1 MGRSRLR
8 GGNRRRG
15 GAQKPKK
22 KGKKRTQKLDVE
34 DLYYARLEEEA
45 RVKQEKKRAKKL
57 KKSEKQKQDKNG
69 SSDEDPADAAPAAG
83 SLPLMKGKVKAGSSD
98 ARFGG
103 GRRQAG
109 GERRKLDPFSRLLN
123 SLKPEE
129 PDDEGDST
137 EETDSGDEEGFEREH
152 SSHLIEEEES
162 LEEEEE
168 EQEDEEDDREEEA
181 DEEANGEEV
190 DGEEEE
196 AVDAD
201 EEGED
206 DDEEGDEVEEGQGD
220 GEEEGDEER
229 EDAAQSVAET
239 LARLNDSESD
249 EEDDASSS
257 DPSASSGLSSSV
269 SLCEQSR
276 YRSGLLPIPGRPS
289 PLAPLDFFWTFEES
303 VASDESAMSRLPIHQ
318 REIVEE
324 KKKKTPVELLHLQ
337 AAAFL
342 QHEDNSSKAFRR
354 KQSGAQPSAA
364 SLLLGDADDE
374 AGSDS
379 EQESEADETHVVKS
393 RRNAT
398 RGEKK
403 LLIEPYGFASYSAA
417 LPSNAAD
424 AQALS
429 RMHSESQT
437 QGGSTFQAQKGEGYD
452 GVIGEDTQAAQ
463 TREASEPGLSVEHGP
478 SSCLSSSRSLP
489 PPSSGL
495 SADTYF
501 EYILKTRI
509 PETAFDPNI
518 ASPYGLPSS
527 LLRSLRRLLSSRFA
541 SSPQLGGLPV
551 TFGNVK
557 MRSLFHFLSSYVDIS
572 FPHQNDAACS
582 SLRLM
587 YALHVAAHM
596 WKARYRVSVHS
607 NLIKRVANRTP
618 EERQKI
624 LLETMRRQE
633 REHVRGPRDHE
644 EEEKEDDE
652 QGETVGG
659 SEEDEENADNQNDGE
674 DEADGDTTK
683 RKSVGR
689 SDCMGSAN
697 KKQKMDSLASP
708 SAASSSRHLDNEGPE
723 DWLEAQVRDGGYTR
737 PRILILLPFRSAAKE
752 VVDYL
757 IALMPGIQ
765 QVLNRRRYEEEF
777 GISREDELDQE
788 QNFAKGKKPEDFV
801 NIFKGNDNDRFRL
814 GIRVAQNSLVLY
826 SPFYASD
833 ILIASPLGLRMIV
846 GVPGEEKREFDFLSS
861 LEMVIIDRAD
871 VISMQNWAFL
881 KDCLAAVNLPPVSYT
896 SFDIRRLRPSLM
908 AGVGAS
914 DRQTLIF
921 SHGRDAKIQGL
932 FKQFCSNRR
941 GLLHLFDPAQ
951 AVFAASVLPCCFL
964 ENGKEK
970 RKQSRKRREEAPG
983 KVVRVARST
992 ACWESLLLREE
1003 ESQDDGKGLHRG
1015 SGANRTGETDKA
1027 NKQTVLWKSVVA
1039 RAGLTGAQ
1047 QFFCKVACSQFS
1059 KASGCLLKHFAVRVL
1074 PTLQG
1079 EFDRALIVL
1088 PSYLDYCRL
1097 WRYLKEQNV
1106 DFASCHEYTSN
1117 QNITRARQKFHKGEV
1132 PILVTTVRFLFY
1144 RRYRL
1149 QGADRILFLGPPPS
1163 PEVYLHL
1170 LTHSLPDKEVAKKK
1184 RVVAEPRADTKID
1197 DLATAEAEYYRKTGA
1212 SMCFFTQYH
1221 GYAMERLLGVQK
1233 AFTLL
1238 QIPDGKVV
1246 AVK

>member
-15 GAQKPKK
+15 TAQKPKK
-22 KGKKRTQKLDVE
+22 KSKKRTQKLDVE

-57 KKSEKQKQDKNG
+57 KKLEKRKQDKDA
-69 SSDEDPADAAPAAG
+69 SSDEDPADAAPAVG
-83 SLPLMKGKVKAGSSD
+83 SLPLTKGKVDKASSSD
-98 ARFGG
+98 TRFGG
-103 GRRQAG
+103 ESRQG
-109 GERRKLDPFSRLLN
+109 GERKKLDPFARLLK
-123 SLKPEE
+123 SLKPEDQE
-129 PDDEGDST
+129 DEGDSA
-137 EETDSGDEEGFEREH
+137 EETDSGDEEGSEPEH
-152 SSHLIEEEES
+152 SSHIEEEES
-162 LEEEEE
+162 LDEE
-168 EQEDEEDDREEEA
+168 EQEDEEDNREEE
-181 DEEANGEEV
+181 DEEANEEAV

-196 AVDAD
+196 AVDED
-201 EEGED
+201 EAGED
-206 DDEEGDEVEEGQGD
+206 DDEEGEEAEEGQGD
-220 GEEEGDEER
+220 GEEEDDEEG

-239 LARLNDSESD
+239 LARMNDSDSD
-249 EEDDASSS
+249 EEDDGSSS
-257 DPSASSGLSSSV
+257 DPSSSAGPSSFV
-269 SLCEQSR
+269 SLREQSR

-342 QHEDNSSKAFRR
+342 QHEGNSSKAVRR
-354 KQSGAQPSAA
+354 KQSAAQPSAA
-364 SLLLGDADDE
+364 SLLLGDAEDD
-374 AGSDS
+374 AGSES
-379 EQESEADETHVVKS
+379 EQESEADETQVVKS

-398 RGEKK
+398 HGEKK
-403 LLIEPYGFASYSAA
+403 LLIEPSGFASYSAA

-424 AQALS
+424 ARALS
-429 RMHSESQT
+429 RLYSDPQT
-437 QGGSTFQAQKGEGYD
+437 QGGSTFQAQN
-452 GVIGEDTQAAQ
+452 GEDDEGVFGEKTQAAP
-463 TREASEPGLSVEHGP
+463 TGEASEPGFSVEHGP

-489 PPSSGL
+489 PSSSGL
-495 SADTYF
+495 SADSYF

-509 PETAFDPNI
+509 PETAFDPNV

-527 LLRSLRRLLSSRFA
+527 LLHSLRRLLSSRFA

-551 TFGNVK
+551 AFGNAK

-587 YALHVAAHM
+587 YALHAAAHM

-633 REHVRGPRDHE
+633 RDHVRGPRDHE
-644 EEEKEDDE
+644 EEEEDDE
-652 QGETVGG
+652 QGETVVG
-659 SEEDEENADNQNDGE
+659 SEENEENGDNQSDGV
-674 DEADGDTTK
+674 DEVDGDTTK
-683 RKSVGR
+683 RKSVER
-689 SDCMGSAN
+689 SDCMESAN
-697 KKQKMDSLASP
+697 KKQKTDSLASP
-708 SAASSSRHLDNEGPE
+708 SSASSSRHLDNEGPE

-757 IALMPGIQ
+757 IALMPGMQ

-777 GISREDELDQE
+777 GVSREDELDQE

-846 GVPGEEKREFDFLSS
+846 GVQGEEKREFDFLSS

-941 GLLHLFDPAQ
+941 GVLHLFDPAQ

-970 RKQSRKRREEAPG
+970 RKQGRKRREEAPG

-992 ACWESLLLREE
+992 PCWENLLLREE
-1003 ESQDDGKGLHRG
+1003 ESQDDGKGLN
-1015 SGANRTGETDKA
+1015 SDAGANRTGATEKA
-1027 NKQTVLWKSVVA
+1027 QEKAVLWKSVVA

-1097 WRYLKEQNV
+1097 WRSLKEQNV

-1184 RVVAEPRADTKID
+1184 RVVAEPTADTKID